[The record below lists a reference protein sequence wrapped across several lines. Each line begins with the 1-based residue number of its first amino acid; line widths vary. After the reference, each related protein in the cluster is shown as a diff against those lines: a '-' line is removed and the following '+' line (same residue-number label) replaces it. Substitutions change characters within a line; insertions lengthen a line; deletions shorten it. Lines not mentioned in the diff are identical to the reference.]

1 MRLDTLSVNVDVQE
15 MINEVDGDGDGKIDY
30 NDFLILFREKTKTF
44 FNVWFWCIWFK
55 SYKIEY

>member
-44 FNVWFWCIWFK
+44 FNV
-55 SYKIEY
+55 